1 MADRDEE
8 GKTEIQKVKC
18 QKQKKC
24 TIKMPALHCFDVF
37 LVNFEL
43 CFFLF

>member
-1 MADRDEE
+1 MADRDKE

-18 QKQKKC
+18 QKQKS
-24 TIKMPALHCFDVF
+24 TIKMPALHCQDVF